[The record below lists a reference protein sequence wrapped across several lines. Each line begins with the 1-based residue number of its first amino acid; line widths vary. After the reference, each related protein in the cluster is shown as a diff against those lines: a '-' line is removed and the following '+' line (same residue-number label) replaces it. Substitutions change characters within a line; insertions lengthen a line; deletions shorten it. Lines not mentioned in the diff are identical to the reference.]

1 MRQEP
6 RALRYVSNYIVPGKR
21 RNVKMAYV
29 GIGPEEGIVVDDD
42 QAYEY
47 ALERCLNGSQQDK
60 QDFKDILVEWFFSG
74 NWIREDDLC
83 SGEI

>member
-1 MRQEP
+1 
-6 RALRYVSNYIVPGKR
+6 
-21 RNVKMAYV
+21 MAYV

-74 NWIREDDLC
+74 NWIREDDLY